1 MLLIRG
7 NLRATVLLMLMA
19 IPAIAHT
26 GDLSGGLLGGFAHP
40 LFGPDHVVAMVAVG
54 LWGAFLGPPAMF
66 VLPVVFPLV
75 MAVGGALGILGVP
88 LPAAELAIAASAV
101 VLGFMVASAAR
112 PPLWIAATIV
122 AAFAIFHGYAHG
134 AELPAGTDAAAY
146 SIGFVTATGLLHLA
160 GIALGLTVRW
170 PAGRMGVRGTGA
182 VIACAGLL
190 FLWRLA

>member
-1 MLLIRG
+1 MRLIQVT
-7 NLRATVLLMLMA
+7 LRATVFLLLTA

-26 GDLSGGLLGGFAHP
+26 GDLNGGFLGGFAHP
-40 LFGPDHVVAMVAVG
+40 LFGSDHVVAMVAVG
-54 LWGAFLGPPAMF
+54 LWGAFLGPPPMF
-66 VLPVVFPLV
+66 VLPIVFPLV
-75 MAVGGALGILGVP
+75 MAVGGVLGIVGVP
-88 LPAAELAIAASAV
+88 LPAAELAIATSAI
-101 VLGFMVASAAR
+101 VLGLMVASAAR
-112 PPLWIAATIV
+112 PPLWVAATIV
-122 AAFAIFHGYAHG
+122 GAFAIFHGYAHG

-182 VIACAGLL
+182 AIACAGLL